1 MSDRIYDFNT
11 YLRNLYAER
20 VQKITID
27 AGFTCPN
34 RDGTRSTGGCIF
46 CNQKG
51 SGTGQAL
58 AGLSVRE
65 QILRQQQS
73 ISQRYKARKFLA
85 YFQSFSNTYAPLQ
98 TLKRLYEEALS
109 VEGVVGLCIGT
120 RPDCIDSGI
129 VDLLESYAQDHLVWL
144 ELGLQ
149 SFHDQTLHRINR
161 GHGTREFLD
170 AVNLANS
177 RKGINICVHVI
188 LGLPGEEKSDM
199 IDTACKLSQLAIH
212 GIKIHLL
219 YVIKGTPLAALY
231 QRGEYCCLTREEYI
245 DILCEFIQYLPSDM
259 VIQRLISDPHPDEL
273 LAPAWALNGSENR
286 RKIEQAL
293 AERDIRQGQ
302 KWKETSQG
310 QKRGGGSVEGFAN
323 RSRDGPA

>member
-1 MSDRIYDFNT
+1 MTDRINDFNT

-20 VQKITID
+20 VQKISID
-27 AGFTCPN
+27 AGLTCPN

-51 SGTGQAL
+51 SGTGQGQ
-58 AGLSVRE
+58 AGLTVRE
-65 QILRQQQS
+65 QILHQQQS
-73 ISQRYKARKFLA
+73 IRQRYKAGKFLA

-109 VEGVVGLCIGT
+109 VDGVVGLCIGT
-120 RPDCIDSGI
+120 RPDCLNPEIM
-129 VDLLESYAQDHLVWL
+129 DLLEGYAQDHLVWL

-149 SFHDQTLHRINR
+149 SFHDQTLQRINR
-161 GHGTREFLD
+161 GHGTREFLE
-170 AVNLANS
+170 AVDLANS

-188 LGLPGEEKSDM
+188 LGLPGEEKSEM
-199 IDTACKLSQLAIH
+199 IDTARKLSPLAIH

-219 YVIKGTPLAALY
+219 YVIEGTPLASLY
-231 QRGEYCCLTREEYI
+231 QRGEYRCLTQEEYI
-245 DILCEFIQYLPSDM
+245 DILCEFIQHLPPAL

-286 RKIEQAL
+286 RKIKQAL
-293 AERDIRQGQ
+293 MEKDIRQGQ
-302 KWKETSQG
+302 KSG
-310 QKRGGGSVEGFAN
+310 R
-323 RSRDGPA
+323 